1 MAAQV
6 GLCGSEN
13 PPSLNRDQN
22 PLMQKGVG
30 GKCYIGDS
38 AQRIERYPDFKFVS
52 ANLFGREWS
61 WQEWIF
67 RDTQNQTAG

>member
-1 MAAQV
+1 
-6 GLCGSEN
+6 
-13 PPSLNRDQN
+13 
-22 PLMQKGVG
+22 MQKGVG